1 MPPAKTEAKPKAK
14 PKAKPEITPDGSP
27 ADAQAAGVDPE
38 ETGIQ
43 PLHGSATVSRDDDTQ
58 AIGGAEITGRQLAT
72 DPILGRRDAPS
83 GHGNPG

>member
-1 MPPAKTEAKPKAK
+1 MPPAAKAK
-14 PKAKPEITPDGSP
+14 AKKTDAEIE
-27 ADAQAAGVDPE
+27 AEAQANVAEANEQIGM
-38 ETGIQ
+38 Q
-43 PLHGSATVSRDDDTQ
+43 PLQGSATVSRDDDTQ